1 MYNSE
6 LLLTLLLINSFG
18 FAQVKYEQ
26 YFLPKTLRIDF
37 YETGNSTER
46 KIIFELAKQEP
57 YWAGS
62 KINLIDTF
70 NYGEYQYNIY
80 DSVSDKLIFSRGYCT
95 LFQEWKAT
103 AEAKKETRSFYET
116 ATMPFPIKT
125 IKFEIQARKNL
136 ELETIYTRYINPND
150 RFLNTEIPNRYN
162 WYYIVKN
169 GGYNQKV
176 DIVILPDG
184 YTKDE
189 LKKFREDAKRFTGY
203 LFNTSP
209 FKENENK
216 FNILAIDAISE
227 ESGTDFPGENIWK
240 NTAIS
245 SNFYTFNI
253 ERYLTI
259 SDIKSMRNIAS
270 IVPYDHIIVL
280 VNTKAYG
287 GGGIY
292 NFFSVVSSD
301 NMFSEYVCVHEF
313 GHAFAG
319 LGDEYYD
326 SDVAVENFYSFEKE
340 PWEPNLSNL
349 KNFATKW
356 KDLVSKDVP
365 IPTPAVE
372 KYFGKVGAFEGAGY
386 SAKGLY
392 RPAYDCT
399 MKSVSV
405 DNFCPVCKRAI
416 QRMIDFYAK

>member
-1 MYNSE
+1 MLK
-6 LLLTLLLINSFG
+6 LLITLLLINSFA
-18 FAQVKYEQ
+18 FAQVKFED
-26 YFLPKTLRIDF
+26 YFLPKTLRVDF
-37 YETGNSTER
+37 YETGNSTEK

-62 KINLIDTF
+62 LINLIDTF
-70 NYGEYQYNIY
+70 NYGEYKYLIY
-80 DSVSDKLIFSRGYCT
+80 DSTSSKLLFSKGYCT

-116 ATMPFPIKT
+116 ATMPFPIKN
-125 IKFEIQARKNL
+125 IKFEIQARNKNL
-136 ELETIYTRYINPND
+136 EYETIFTKYINPKD
-150 RFLNTEIPNRYN
+150 RFLNQEIPNRYN
-162 WYYIVKN
+162 WYYVQKN
-169 GGYNQKV
+169 GNYNQKV
-176 DIVILPDG
+176 DVVIIPDG

-189 LKKFREDAKRFTGY
+189 MKKFREDAKRFTGY

-209 FKENENK
+209 FKENKNK

-227 ESGTDFPGENIWK
+227 ESGTDFPGESIWK
-240 NTAIS
+240 NTAVS
-245 SNFYTFNI
+245 SNFYTFNTD
-253 ERYLTI
+253 RYLTI
-259 SDIKSMRNIAS
+259 SDIKAMRNIAG
-270 IVPYDHIIVL
+270 IVPYDNIIVL
-280 VNTKAYG
+280 VNTKTYG

-365 IPTPAVE
+365 IPTPADE

-399 MKSVSV
+399 MKSISV

-416 QRMIDFYAK
+416 QRMIDYYAK

>member
-1 MYNSE
+1 MLK
-6 LLLTLLLINSFG
+6 LLITLLFLNSFV
-18 FAQVKYEQ
+18 FAQVKFEQ

-37 YETGNSTER
+37 YETGNAIER

-62 KINLIDTF
+62 IINLNDSF
-70 NYGEYQYNIY
+70 NYGEYKYLVY
-80 DSVSDKLIFSRGYCT
+80 DSTSSKLIYSKGYCT

-116 ATMPFPIKT
+116 ATLPFPITT
-125 IKFEIQARKNL
+125 IKFEILARNKNL
-136 ELETIYTRYINPND
+136 EYETIFTKYINPKD
-150 RFLNTEIPNRYN
+150 RFLNQEIPNRYN
-162 WYYIVKN
+162 WYYIQKN
-169 GGYNQKV
+169 GNYNQKV
-176 DIVILPDG
+176 DVVIIPDG

-189 LKKFREDAKRFTGY
+189 MKKFREDAKRFTGY

-209 FKENENK
+209 FKENKNK
-216 FNILAIDAISE
+216 FNILAIDAFSE
-227 ESGTDFPGENIWK
+227 ESGTDFPGECIWK
-240 NTAIS
+240 NTAVS
-245 SNFYTFNI
+245 SNFYTFNTD
-253 ERYLTI
+253 RYLTI
-259 SDIKSMRNIAS
+259 SDIKTMRNIAG
-270 IVPYDHIIVL
+270 IVPYDNIIVL
-280 VNTKAYG
+280 VNTKTYG

-340 PWEPNLSNL
+340 PWEPNISNL
-349 KNFATKW
+349 KNFETKW
-356 KDLVSKDVP
+356 KDLVSKDIP
-365 IPTPAVE
+365 IPTPSDE

-416 QRMIDFYAK
+416 QRMIDYYAK